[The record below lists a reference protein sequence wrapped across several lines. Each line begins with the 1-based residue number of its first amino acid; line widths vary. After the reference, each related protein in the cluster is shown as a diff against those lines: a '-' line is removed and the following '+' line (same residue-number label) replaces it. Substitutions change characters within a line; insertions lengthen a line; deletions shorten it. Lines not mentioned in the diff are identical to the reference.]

1 MYTYVTPRS
10 KKFGDE
16 HDMFDIEKNM
26 KLIHKAASKMH
37 RTLESFGIVDMMYE
51 DVLQAAFMV
60 FTRCAEMFDRES
72 GNRFSTYFI
81 SAMNI
86 ELAKVA
92 KKHTM
97 SPKLVSVEAL
107 AGDEDGE
114 LSIYDI
120 SPSESATPDEAYE
133 RRQHAIQSLDKLS
146 VRTRFVVACL
156 VDPSPM
162 LVRELNAKRAYAAK
176 CIEQGIRTQT
186 PSEIDVNLIALYYG
200 FSRTAVTQIKDEL
213 RKVTGDPTLWRYNR
227 D

>member
-1 MYTYVTPRS
+1 
-10 KKFGDE
+10 
-16 HDMFDIEKNM
+16 
-26 KLIHKAASKMH
+26 
-37 RTLESFGIVDMMYE
+37 MMYE
-51 DVLQAAFMV
+51 DVLQAALMV
-60 FTRCAEMFDRES
+60 FTRCTEMFNKES

-107 AGDEDGE
+107 SRSSETPIGYLDSGE

-120 SPSESATPDEAYE
+120 SPSENATPDELYE
-133 RRQHAIQSLDKLS
+133 RRQHATKILDQLS

-162 LVRELNAKRAYAAK
+162 LIRELSAKKAYAAK

-186 PSEIDVNLIALYYG
+186 PSEVDVNLIANYYG
-200 FSRTAVTQIKDEL
+200 FSRTVTTQIKDEL
-213 RKVTGDPTLWRYNR
+213 RKVTGDPTLWRYKR
-227 D
+227 E

>member
-1 MYTYVTPRS
+1 MNTALRNE
-10 KKFGDE
+10 KFGDE

-26 KLIHKAASKMH
+26 KLIHKAAYKMH

-92 KKHTM
+92 KKHTT

-133 RRQHAIQSLDKLS
+133 RRQHAIQILDKLS

-162 LVRELNAKRAYAAK
+162 LVRELNAKKAYASK
-176 CIEQGIRTQT
+176 CIEQGIRVQT
-186 PSEIDVNLIALYYG
+186 PSEVDVNLIALYYG
-200 FSRTAVTQIKDEL
+200 FSRTVTTQIKDEL

>member
-1 MYTYVTPRS
+1 MNTALRNE
-10 KKFGDE
+10 KFGDE

-26 KLIHKAASKMH
+26 KLIHKAAYKMH

-51 DVLQAAFMV
+51 DVLQAALMV
-60 FTRCAEMFDRES
+60 FTRCTEMFNKES
-72 GNRFSTYFI
+72 GYRFSTYFI

-107 AGDEDGE
+107 SDSDDGE

-120 SPSESATPDEAYE
+120 SPSESATPDELYE
-133 RRQHAIQSLDKLS
+133 RRQHATKILDQLS

-162 LVRELNAKRAYAAK
+162 LIRELSAKKAYAAK

-186 PSEIDVNLIALYYG
+186 PSEVDVNLIANYYG
-200 FSRTAVTQIKDEL
+200 FSRTVTTQIKDEL
-213 RKVTGDPTLWRYNR
+213 RKVTGDPTLWRYKR
-227 D
+227 E